1 VKLLLY
7 SHFFAPS
14 IGGVETIVLSL
25 ARGLSELRTSSGEGE
40 FEVTVVTQTPAAEWE
55 DSRQPFRII
64 REPTKRLL
72 WKLIT
77 ETDVLHVAGTA
88 IGPIGLGVLARKPVF
103 LEHHGFQAICPTG
116 QLLKEPENQPCP
128 GHFMAGR
135 HWICLQC
142 SESGDRAASF
152 RLWILTFLRRFLCRR
167 VTANLVPTEW
177 LGRQLQLPRTIAVPH
192 GLPEIAPVVQ
202 ISPARAVPVLLF
214 MGRLVSTKGVQVLFE
229 AARVL
234 HDQKRAF
241 EMHIVGEGPERRM
254 LEELAKTLQ
263 LQSKVRFLGRVAQED
278 LTEALGKADA
288 VIVPSLGGEVFGM
301 VVAENMAR
309 SIPVIASDLGAFVEV
324 LGGEGDTFRTG
335 DSQDLATKLLGA
347 FDDAEAAQARAR
359 KARLRILEFFTMRR
373 MIEGHAVLY
382 RSAATG
388 GYG

>member
-14 IGGVETIVLSL
+14 IGGVETVVLSL
-25 ARGLSELRTSSGEGE
+25 ARGLSELRTASGEGE
-40 FEVTVVTQTPAAEWE
+40 FEVTVVTQMPAAEWK
-55 DSRQPFRII
+55 DSGQPFRII
-64 REPTKRLL
+64 RKPTMRKL
-72 WKLIT
+72 WKLIG

-88 IGPIGLGVLARKPVF
+88 IGPIGLGVMARKPVF

-142 SESGDRAASF
+142 SESGDRKASF

-202 ISPARAVPVLLF
+202 ISPAKAAPVLLF

-241 EMHIVGEGPERRM
+241 EMHIVGEGPERRT
-254 LEELAKTLQ
+254 LEELAKTLL

-278 LTEALGKADA
+278 LMEALGKADA

-324 LGGEGDTFRTG
+324 LGAEGYTFRTG
-335 DSQDLATKLLGA
+335 DSQDLAIKLLGV
-347 FDDAEAAQARAR
+347 FDDAEAAQVRAR
-359 KARLRILEFFTMRR
+359 RARSRILEFYTTRR

-382 RSAATG
+382 RSAAAG